1 MQPNFCV
8 YTYWVSVQ
16 KWFAF
21 GPLVATKW
29 LKILWWF
36 PSLSEKVFLQSNSN
50 LVCTLIGECS
60 ELICFL
66 STLAKFWPSSGHKMT
81 ENGGFRLLSEKVFSQ
96 SNSNLVCTLIGWMFR
111 IDMHLDHVGQ
121 ILALQWP
128 RNDWKWW
135 FLTFIWKSIRTTQFK
150 LCVYT
155 YWASVQK
162 WFAFG
167 PLVATKWLKMVVSII
182 TWKSIHA
189 TQFKLGVYIYWVS
202 VQNWFAFCLR
212 WPNFGPLVA
221 TKYWKWLF
229 PTIIWKSILAI
240 QFKLGVYT
248 YWVNVQ
254 NSYALGP
261 RWPNFGHLVATK
273 WLKMVVSKHYL
284 EKYPC
289 NSIQT
294 WCVHFL
300 GECLE

>member
-1 MQPNFCV
+1 MVVSDLYLEKYSHNPIQTLCV
-8 YTYWVSVQ
+8 HLLG
-16 KWFAF
+16 K
-21 GPLVATKW
+21 
-29 LKILWWF
+29 
-36 PSLSEKVFLQSNSN
+36 
-50 LVCTLIGECS
+50 CS
-60 ELICFL
+60 EMIC
-66 STLAKFWPSSGHKMT
+66 FWPSSGHKIT
-81 ENGGFRLLSEKVFSQ
+81 ENGGFHHYL
-96 SNSNLVCTLIGWMFR
+96 
-111 IDMHLDHVGQ
+111 
-121 ILALQWP
+121 
-128 RNDWKWW
+128 
-135 FLTFIWKSIRTTQFK
+135 
-150 LCVYT
+150 
-155 YWASVQK
+155 
-162 WFAFG
+162 
-167 PLVATKWLKMVVSII
+167 
-182 TWKSIHA
+182 KSIHA

-254 NSYALGP
+254 NTYALGP
-261 RWPNFGHLVATK
+261 RWPNFGLLVATK

-284 EKYPC
+284 ERYPC